1 MLPLAGSPR
10 LTVRDREVQLG
21 GGCADLIAVESTGRL
36 VIIEVKLAGN
46 AGSRRAVV
54 AQVLSC
60 AGYLQGR
67 GPDQRENQILGPH
80 LAAPGSVLAAADADD
95 EQHALDPEAFRQG
108 LVRSLAEGSVRLVV
122 LLDCAPDE
130 LVHVVGYLQSVTGK
144 IDIDLVSVAACE
156 VAGSQVLVPQRIE
169 PARRVRESSDAQV
182 NARQAGALHPG
193 SEAFRAASRS
203 CPGRGAIRSCDWLTG
218 RTRWNEMGSSG

>member
-10 LTVRDREVQLG
+10 LTVRGREVQLG

-95 EQHALDPEAFRQG
+95 ERHALDPEAFRQG

-156 VAGSQVLVPQRIE
+156 VAGSRSWSLSASSRRAASGNCQTRRLTR
-169 PARRVRESSDAQV
+169 ARRVRCTLDRRRSG
-182 NARQAGALHPG
+182 RHR
-193 SEAFRAASRS
+193 EAA
-203 CPGRGAIRSCDWLTG
+203 RGAARSAPATG
-218 RTRWNEMGSSG
+218 